1 LSFEND
7 VAQLK
12 PGLAQGAAGQ
22 RRFAAIAHAG
32 LDAVHETARTLAAV
46 GLVGELL
53 VVFFGVVSRSLF
65 SYSFVWGGDLSQIA
79 LAIIAFVGGA
89 VAYREMH
96 HTCVS
101 VVKDALPAGVREAA
115 TVATD
120 WIVFFA
126 SAVACYTSLDMVG
139 QRWGDL
145 MPSLQ
150 VSTAWTVLP
159 LSVGMALIALYSLE
173 RLAAAKS
180 RRVVAVGGIVIG
192 TFFVALVATGAA
204 PFFAN
209 NLTAS
214 LVVMLLVFFATV
226 LLGLPV
232 SFAMIVATLLY
243 LRGTG
248 AAELTAVPLNMI
260 DGSTSNFILLALPF
274 FIFAGMIMEKG
285 GISLRLIRFAMML
298 VGHLRGGLLQ
308 VMVVTIYLVSGISG
322 SKAADV
328 AAVGLVMR
336 EELKKR
342 NYPPEEGAAVLA
354 ASAAMAETIPP
365 SIGMLVLG
373 SVTPISIG
381 TLFIAGLLP
390 AMTIAICLMLLIYLK
405 ALREPPK
412 VPVAAAPTG
421 RAATAA
427 GALLPLTMP
436 IMMVVGIRFGIATP
450 TEVSAFAVAY
460 GVVLA
465 AGIYREMKFRQVWR
479 VAMECAV
486 TAGMVLFVISAAGSF
501 AWVLTA
507 ADLAHG
513 LMAAIHAGG
522 GGRAVFLL
530 ESIFILIVLG
540 SLLEGLP
547 AIIILAPLLLP
558 IALQQGIDPVQYGIL
573 LLLSMGVGAF
583 MPPLGVGFYV
593 ACAVADS
600 KMEGAARRMI
610 PYLIVLVLAV
620 ILIAFFPEITLVLPR
635 LFAG

>member
-1 LSFEND
+1 
-7 VAQLK
+7 
-12 PGLAQGAAGQ
+12 
-22 RRFAAIAHAG
+22 
-32 LDAVHETARTLAAV
+32 
-46 GLVGELL
+46 
-53 VVFFGVVSRSLF
+53 
-65 SYSFVWGGDLSQIA
+65 
-79 LAIIAFVGGA
+79 
-89 VAYREMH
+89 
-96 HTCVS
+96 
-101 VVKDALPAGVREAA
+101 
-115 TVATD
+115 
-120 WIVFFA
+120 
-126 SAVACYTSLDMVG
+126 
-139 QRWGDL
+139 
-145 MPSLQ
+145 
-150 VSTAWTVLP
+150 
-159 LSVGMALIALYSLE
+159 
-173 RLAAAKS
+173 
-180 RRVVAVGGIVIG
+180 
-192 TFFVALVATGAA
+192 
-204 PFFAN
+204 
-209 NLTAS
+209 
-214 LVVMLLVFFATV
+214 
-226 LLGLPV
+226 
-232 SFAMIVATLLY
+232 
-243 LRGTG
+243 
-248 AAELTAVPLNMI
+248 
-260 DGSTSNFILLALPF
+260 
-274 FIFAGMIMEKG
+274 
-285 GISLRLIRFAMML
+285 
-298 VGHLRGGLLQ
+298 
-308 VMVVTIYLVSGISG
+308 
-322 SKAADV
+322 
-328 AAVGLVMR
+328 
-336 EELKKR
+336 
-342 NYPPEEGAAVLA
+342 
-354 ASAAMAETIPP
+354 
-365 SIGMLVLG
+365 MLVLG